1 MFEIMLVTK
10 LVPVRVEA
18 GHSLVA
24 NACATVIYSD
34 RVSAGG
40 AWCRT

>member
-1 MFEIMLVTK
+1 MFEIMLVTE

-24 NACATVIYSD
+24 HTRATVIHSD

-40 AWCRT
+40 AWCWT